1 MIAGALD
8 VPVAFENGFTW
19 SELVDRFR
27 EGKIKL
33 LHPVALTEENRDWGR
48 SGDSHFRLPFALVT
62 KEAAEQPVSLNQLI
76 GKNLAIPK
84 GWSILDPI
92 RKAWPNI
99 NIVEADS
106 TLDAI
111 EQVIAGDVEAALDN
125 ETILRYIA
133 QHYFMSG
140 LAFHT
145 DLDLGLDNV
154 PDQFFILS
162 PDAEPELRILLDR
175 AIDAFEDEHHN
186 YLEETWLNTQQSG
199 GQLDSETVPSGKMI
213 EIAADPDQH
222 GQLISIDIDGEE
234 NVVFASATGSGVTPL
249 YLGIVTPV
257 SVVLEPFLSNIS
269 LSLGITAGLLFLL
282 LPLSWLFAN
291 PIVRPVRQLAVEN
304 DKVRRLEFDE
314 VQRVSSSVK
323 ELDELSESMV
333 DMVASIQAH
342 EIAQRDLMDAFIR
355 LIAQAIDD
363 KSPYTGGHCERVPE
377 LALMLA
383 DAATQCT
390 EPAFQD
396 FALKDGEE
404 WREYRIAAWLHDC
417 GKITTPEHIVD
428 KGSKLETI
436 YNRIHEIRTRFEV
449 LSRDAEIHYW
459 ESLASSP
466 EKKQVLEAELKRVQK
481 ELQDDFE
488 FVAECNVGGEFL
500 DESKQQRLLEI
511 AEKTW
516 QRRFNDQLGLSP
528 VEELRQAGEPS

>member
-1 MIAGALD
+1 
-8 VPVAFENGFTW
+8 
-19 SELVDRFR
+19 
-27 EGKIKL
+27 
-33 LHPVALTEENRDWGR
+33 
-48 SGDSHFRLPFALVT
+48 
-62 KEAAEQPVSLNQLI
+62 
-76 GKNLAIPK
+76 
-84 GWSILDPI
+84 
-92 RKAWPNI
+92 
-99 NIVEADS
+99 
-106 TLDAI
+106 
-111 EQVIAGDVEAALDN
+111 
-125 ETILRYIA
+125 
-133 QHYFMSG
+133 
-140 LAFHT
+140 
-145 DLDLGLDNV
+145 
-154 PDQFFILS
+154 
-162 PDAEPELRILLDR
+162 
-175 AIDAFEDEHHN
+175 
-186 YLEETWLNTQQSG
+186 
-199 GQLDSETVPSGKMI
+199 
-213 EIAADPDQH
+213 
-222 GQLISIDIDGEE
+222 
-234 NVVFASATGSGVTPL
+234 
-249 YLGIVTPV
+249 
-257 SVVLEPFLSNIS
+257 VVLEPFLSNIS

-383 DAATQCT
+383 DAATQYT

-528 VEELRQAGEPS
+528 VEELRQAGEPSPVPAVEKLLADRPEHIIERTRSTDYDPKLGINMDVPTHLYNQGEIYNLSISRGTL